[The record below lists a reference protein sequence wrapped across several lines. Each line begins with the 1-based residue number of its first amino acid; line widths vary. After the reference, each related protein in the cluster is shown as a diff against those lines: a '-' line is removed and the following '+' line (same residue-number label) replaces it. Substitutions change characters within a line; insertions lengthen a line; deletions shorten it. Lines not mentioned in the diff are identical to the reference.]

1 MKPKTV
7 PQGFS
12 SYQAAWIPD
21 NEDYNQAFEE
31 FDQLYDEK
39 IVEMLDKDIE
49 NNKEIENEET
59 IILATDNEKD
69 IKLIDENETSGDDN
83 FGIDF
88 EVDDIDI
95 PDKNKVKDDSNDEP
109 DAPLNEEQ
117 LLEKLREEEIQ
128 DIEFPDET
136 DIPVDVLGRERY
148 QKYRGLKS
156 FRASPLDPKEN
167 LPIDYAKIYQF
178 ENPNKTRKVVFS
190 KLIGIEPGKFV
201 TLYIKDVAM
210 NILDKRS
217 KEDGPIVVGGLV
229 KFESKMSVMN
239 LTIRKH
245 STYVDP
251 IKSKDNII
259 IHCGFRRY
267 LGNPLFSDHN
277 PKCDKFKYR
286 RFLHD
291 GTFVATIYAPIS
303 FPPQPVL
310 YFKDNK
316 FLGSGTVLNVD
327 PDRIIT
333 KKNNINSKYFKSS

>member
-1 MKPKTV
+1 
-7 PQGFS
+7 
-12 SYQAAWIPD
+12 
-21 NEDYNQAFEE
+21 
-31 FDQLYDEK
+31 
-39 IVEMLDKDIE
+39 
-49 NNKEIENEET
+49 
-59 IILATDNEKD
+59 
-69 IKLIDENETSGDDN
+69 
-83 FGIDF
+83 
-88 EVDDIDI
+88 
-95 PDKNKVKDDSNDEP
+95 
-109 DAPLNEEQ
+109 
-117 LLEKLREEEIQ
+117 
-128 DIEFPDET
+128 
-136 DIPVDVLGRERY
+136 
-148 QKYRGLKS
+148 
-156 FRASPLDPKEN
+156 
-167 LPIDYAKIYQF
+167 
-178 ENPNKTRKVVFS
+178 
-190 KLIGIEPGKFV
+190 
-201 TLYIKDVAM
+201 M

-333 KKNNINSKYFKSS
+333 KKIILTANILKVHKNQVVAKDMFFNPDDVKYFKPIELWTKYGRKGHIKESLGTHGLMKCVFDGHLKSQDTVCMSLYKRIYPKWAYLPEPNRPK